1 MRAWGARGQIIILV
15 YMASNF
21 KVYHLMKYILILNYI
36 HKLIVVKLKK
46 ILSISFSKIKKK
58 TFWSVLKETNWK
70 ARSVEIE
77 GIKHEIVL
85 SDILLIITGL
95 HLLLNLPIE
104 Q

>member
-46 ILSISFSKIKKK
+46 ILSISCSKIKKK
-58 TFWSVLKETNWK
+58 NVLICFKGNQL
-70 ARSVEIE
+70 E
-77 GIKHEIVL
+77 GKKC
-85 SDILLIITGL
+85 
-95 HLLLNLPIE
+95 
-104 Q
+104 